1 MKTIEVQFR
10 KLKGE
15 VFAVFPYIIT
25 SRHTVLSYAHIGQH
39 SECTWVIN
47 SITKPV
53 NESEYLDLLNELK
66 SIYTDFKLVVI
77 KRRNHD
83 KYMEAL
89 RIFCS
94 PYIKNK

>member
-15 VFAVFPYIIT
+15 VIAVFPYIIT
-25 SRHTVLSYAHIGQH
+25 GRHTVLSYAHIGQH
-39 SECTWVIN
+39 SDCTWIIN

-53 NESEYLDLLNELK
+53 NDSEYLDLLNELK

-89 RIFCS
+89 RIFVSQCTQ
-94 PYIKNK
+94 N